1 MGRMSRNK
9 GKCGER
15 ELSRELSRVL
25 GVTACRGVQYSGGPD
40 SPDIVT
46 DIPELHIECKRT
58 EHFRL
63 FEALDQAVED
73 AGSHKTPVVMHRP
86 NRRPWVVVLRLD
98 DLPELVRCIRE
109 FQTRKEKED
118 NQSTCEIHKSDM

>member
-9 GKCGER
+9 GKIGER

-46 DIPELHIECKRT
+46 DIPRLHIECKRT
-58 EHFRL
+58 ESFRL
-63 FEALDQAVED
+63 FEALDQAIRD

-86 NRRPWVVVLRLD
+86 NRRPWIVVLRLD
-98 DLPELVRCIRE
+98 DLPELARQIHE
-109 FQTRKEKED
+109 YQTQKQEKE
-118 NQSTCEIHKSDM
+118 NEPT